1 MTKRHL
7 LSLLLIILFQNQVF
21 SQIKIS
27 GHIKDGKN
35 NPVEFVEIQ
44 LQNKDSIIFKSE
56 LTDAEGKFII
66 EAEKGEYSLLVRQL
80 GVIYHKQKLSIDQD
94 TYIGVIKLNEN
105 KQQLQE
111 VVITS
116 KKKLIER
123 KVDRLIFNVE
133 NSISAGGGD
142 AVDALKITPGLRVQ
156 NDAVSMIGKSNMSV
170 MIDDKLIQL
179 SGDDLINF
187 LKTIPS
193 DNIKSIEVITAPPA
207 KYSAEGNSGLVNIK
221 LKKAKKDSWSASVNS
236 VYRQMTYPAGSLG
249 GTLNYDKNKISMVLN
264 STCVIGDNQGVE
276 KSKIE
281 YPILL
286 WNSETKGK
294 YIRKSIS
301 NRFGLDYQLTKK
313 WSTGIQYIGSNSKP
327 NIIDEDITN
336 LSDKNTNSNNGIIKT
351 QGNSIRKRNLNSIN
365 WHSNIALDNLGKSIG
380 IDFDYLNFKSNN
392 NRNYYSSTTN
402 STQIELPNG
411 FYSANNLTDQK
422 IDNYSLQINIE
433 YPMKWANLNYGSKIS
448 YSKTNNEVNYFNTTS
463 GTSIYDPTQSNLFEY
478 KENTQ
483 AFYFSGNKKF
493 LNNKL
498 EIQLGLRM
506 ENTQTDGNSIT
517 LNQITKNNITKF
529 FPTTY
534 LSYTPNENNN
544 FSMNYSKRITRPSFN
559 ELNPFRWYST
569 PYSYSEGNPYLQPSY
584 AHNLEI
590 NYSFK
595 DYLYTSIMYSKE
607 IDNFGQVSL
616 LNNND
621 YIQKVSRL
629 NYFNNYTIGLQQV
642 YVFKKIKWL
651 ESQNSFSTYF
661 QHSDSKIY
669 PITPKTNEGYG
680 ASITTANT
688 ITLNKEKTILTSFEF
703 QHNFPHQSSDIV
715 YNYSTTQLNLSLKMM
730 FLQKNLQITITGNNI
745 FKAYDF
751 NNISTRNGVTA
762 TYNGYYDTRYLRFN
776 LLYKFGN
783 SKINVNQR
791 QISNE
796 DEKNRTN

>member
-1 MTKRHL
+1 MKQKINL
-7 LSLLLIILFQNQVF
+7 LTFLVLTSLNLF
-21 SQIKIS
+21 SQIKIT
-27 GHIKDGKN
+27 GKITNLN
-35 NPVEFVEIQ
+35 NKPIEFAEI
-44 LQNKDSIIFKSE
+44 LLLTKDSIALKSE
-56 LTDAEGKFII
+56 MTN
-66 EAEKGEYSLLVRQL
+66 EKGSFQTNIKQGDYVLQIRQL
-80 GVIYHKQKLSIDQD
+80 GKILYNKELI
-94 TYIGVIKLNEN
+94 IKNDLDLGIIKITQN

-111 VVITS
+111 VIITS

-133 NSISAGGGD
+133 NSISATGGD
-142 AVDALKITPGLRVQ
+142 AVDALKITPSIHVQ
-156 NDAVSMIGKSNMSV
+156 NDKISMIGKSGMSIMV
-170 MIDDKLIQL
+170 DERLIQL

-236 VYRQMTYPAGSLG
+236 VYRQMTFPAGSLG
-249 GTLNYDKNKISMVLN
+249 GTLNYDKNKVTMVLN

-294 YIRKSIS
+294 YSRKSIS

-327 NIIDEDITN
+327 NINDEDLTN

-365 WHSNIALDNLGKSIG
+365 WHSNIALDTLGKSIG

-422 IDNYSLQINIE
+422 VDNYSLQINIE

-448 YSKTNNEVNYFNTTS
+448 YSKTNNEVNYFNTTT
-463 GTSIYDPTQSNLFEY
+463 GTPIYDPTQSNLFEY

-517 LNQITKNNITKF
+517 LNQMSKNNITKF

-544 FSMNYSKRITRPSFN
+544 FSINYSKRITRPSFN

-595 DYLYTSIMYSKE
+595 DYLYTSLMYSKE

-715 YNYSTTQLNLSLKMM
+715 YNYSTTQLNLSLKML

-751 NNISTRNGVTA
+751 NNSSTRNGVTA
-762 TYNGYYDTRYLRFN
+762 IYNGYYDTRYIRFN